1 MIDISLYFN
10 RVKHI
15 DTKVLKKCK
24 TGTLTLCADYVG
36 ETGVGSELTLFFDNP
51 EQIQILV
58 NALADLFLKMS
69 AKTQS
74 DQSNPDST
82 DGIKPILIDQG
93 VCDD

>member
-15 DTKVLKKCK
+15 DTKVLKKYK
-24 TGTLTLCADYVG
+24 TGTLTLYADYVG
-36 ETGVGSELTLFFDNP
+36 KTGVGSELTLFFDNP
-51 EQIQILV
+51 EQIQTFV

-69 AKTQS
+69 AKTQTEQS
-74 DQSNPDST
+74 DPDSAE
-82 DGIKPILIDQG
+82 GIKPILIDQG